1 MLALGLA
8 YRFGDAVTGRLGYNH
23 GRNPIPDRFVNY
35 LWPAIAEDH
44 YTVGFGYAFGKQS
57 ELNVSLSV
65 VQKANVTG
73 TGAQNLNMLIEHSQ
87 LNGQLMY
94 SYTF

>member
-65 VQKANVTG
+65 VPEATATG
-73 TGAQNLNMLIEHSQ
+73 TGAMNTGMVIEHSQ
-87 LNGQLMY
+87 VNGQLMY
-94 SYTF
+94 GSTF